1 MMYLISY
8 NKTLKICIY
17 IFFIFFSS
25 STYSYDNNE
34 EKYKY
39 LDLFGQVFDRV
50 RSSYVEEVSDQEL
63 IEKAIDGMLS
73 GLDPHSGYMNE
84 EIWKEMQ
91 MDTKGKFGGLG
102 IEITME
108 EGFVKVIAPIEDT
121 PAYDAGILAGD
132 YIIQIDDTPVFGL
145 TLNEAVELMRGERG
159 APIVVTISRDNNEPF
174 EVKII
179 RDYIKIR
186 SVKSEVVDDVGYLR
200 ITSFN
205 EQTEKGLIDAI
216 NEIQSSSNKIIGYV
230 LDVRSNPGG
239 LLTQAVKVTDIFLAR
254 GEIVSTRGRDKK
266 DIKRYRAKK
275 ADRINGKPLVVIIDG
290 GSASASEI
298 VAGAL
303 QDHRRAIIIGTQ
315 SFGKGSVQTI
325 IPFQVSNS
333 DVLTG
338 IRLTTARY
346 YTPSG
351 ESIQG
356 KGITPD
362 ITIEQG
368 EFESYDFKS
377 FSEADLKDS
386 LDKDEEVIS
395 DNKETDKELSEFE
408 KRLKIDY
415 QLQRAIN
422 LVKGISL
429 DSLRDK
435 RD

>member
-1 MMYLISY
+1 MKIKNKVLSFSKLCLI
-8 NKTLKICIY
+8 IFCIY
-17 IFFIFFSS
+17 PFSS
-25 STYSYDNNE
+25 NASSDE

-84 EIWKEMQ
+84 EVWQEMQ

-145 TLNEAVELMRGERG
+145 TLNEAVELMRGNKG
-159 APIVVTISRDNNEPF
+159 DSIIITISRENTEPF
-174 EVKII
+174 ELEII
-179 RDYIKIR
+179 RDFIKIR
-186 SVKSEVVDDVGYLR
+186 SVKSEIAEDVGYLR

-216 NEIQSSSNKIIGYV
+216 KKIQSNSNVNIKGYV

-239 LLTQAVKVTDIFLAR
+239 LLTQAVKVTDIFLER
-254 GEIVSTRGRDKK
+254 GEIVSTRGRNKK

-275 ADRINGKPLVVIIDG
+275 TDRTNGKPLVVIIDG

-303 QDHRRAIIIGTQ
+303 QDHRRAIVIGTQ

-325 IPFQVSNS
+325 MPFQVSNS
-333 DVLTG
+333 DNLTG

-362 ITIEQG
+362 IIIEQG
-368 EFESYDFKS
+368 EFESYDFKT
-377 FSEADLKDS
+377 FSESDLKDS
-386 LDKDEEVIS
+386 LDKNEEASKKTDEIE
-395 DNKETDKELSEFE
+395 KELTEFE
-408 KRLKIDY
+408 KRLIIDY
-415 QLQRAIN
+415 QLQRAID
-422 LVKGISL
+422 LIRGVSL
-429 DSLRDK
+429 YQETLQ
-435 RD
+435 

>member
-1 MMYLISY
+1 MNLIS
-8 NKTLKICIY
+8 LKVIY
-17 IFFIFFSS
+17 ITFIYTFIITFSFSS
-25 STYSYDNNE
+25 YASNYDE

-132 YIIQIDDTPVFGL
+132 FIIQIDDTPVFGL

-159 APIVVTISRDNNEPF
+159 APIVITISRENTEPF

-179 RDYIKIR
+179 RDYINIR
-186 SVKSEVVDDVGYLR
+186 SVKSEIVDDVGYLR

-205 EQTEKGLIDAI
+205 EQTEKGLIDSI
-216 NEIQSSSNKIIGYV
+216 KNIQSNPDNNIIGYV

-239 LLTQAVKVTDIFLAR
+239 LLTQAVKVTDIFLER

-275 ADRINGKPLVVIIDG
+275 ADQTNGKPLVVLIDG

-333 DVLTG
+333 DDLTG

-351 ESIQG
+351 KSIQG

-362 ITIEQG
+362 MIIEQG
-368 EFESYDFKS
+368 EFESYNFKT
-377 FSEADLKDS
+377 FSESDLKDS
-386 LDKDEEVIS
+386 LDKNNETSENENEV
-395 DNKETDKELSEFE
+395 KEELSEFE
-408 KRLKIDY
+408 KRLAIDY
-415 QLQRAIN
+415 QLQRAID
-422 LVKGISL
+422 LIRGVSL
-429 DSLRDK
+429 YKETLE
-435 RD
+435 

>member
-1 MMYLISY
+1 MLRFEILHIKKLLLISFLFFPQS
-8 NKTLKICIY
+8 LKA
-17 IFFIFFSS
+17 FS
-25 STYSYDNNE
+25 DEE
-34 EKYKY
+34 EKYNY

-50 RSSYVEEVSDQEL
+50 RSSYVEEVTDQEL

-84 EIWKEMQ
+84 EVWQEMQ

-108 EGFVKVIAPIEDT
+108 EGFVKVISPIEDT
-121 PAYDAGILAGD
+121 PAYQAGILAGD
-132 YIIQIDDTPVFGL
+132 YIIQIDETPVFGL
-145 TLNEAVELMRGERG
+145 TLNEAVELMRGDKGE
-159 APIVVTISRDNNEPF
+159 PIIITVSREGVEPF

-179 RDYIKIR
+179 RDFIKIR
-186 SVKSEVVDDVGYLR
+186 SVKSEVVDSVGYLR

-205 EQTEKGLIDAI
+205 AQTEKGLLDAI
-216 NEIQSSSNKIIGYV
+216 KKIQSNNSSEVIGYV

-239 LLTQAVKVTDIFLAR
+239 LLTQAVKVTDIFLER

-266 DIKRYRAKK
+266 DIRRYRAKK
-275 ADRINGKPLVVIIDG
+275 ADRIFGKPLVVIIDG

-325 IPFQVSNS
+325 MPFQISNS
-333 DVLTG
+333 DNLTG

-362 ITIEQG
+362 IIIEQG
-368 EFESYDFKS
+368 EFESFDYKR

-386 LDKDEEVIS
+386 WDKDQNESEEEDS
-395 DNKETDKELSEFE
+395 SEDKDVTEFE
-408 KRLKIDY
+408 KRLAVDY
-415 QLQRAIN
+415 QLQRAID
-422 LVKGISL
+422 LIKGVGIYQETIQ
-429 DSLRDK
+429 
-435 RD
+435 

>member
-1 MMYLISY
+1 MNLIS
-8 NKTLKICIY
+8 LKVIY
-17 IFFIFFSS
+17 TTFIYTFIITFSFSS
-25 STYSYDNNE
+25 YASNNDE

-132 YIIQIDDTPVFGL
+132 FIIQIDDTPVFGL

-159 APIVVTISRDNNEPF
+159 APIVITISRENTEPF

-179 RDYIKIR
+179 RDYINIR
-186 SVKSEVVDDVGYLR
+186 SVKSEIVDDVGYLR

-205 EQTEKGLIDAI
+205 EQTEKGLIDSI
-216 NEIQSSSNKIIGYV
+216 KNIQSNPDNNIIGYV

-239 LLTQAVKVTDIFLAR
+239 LLTQAVKVTDIFLER

-275 ADRINGKPLVVIIDG
+275 ADRTDGKPLVVLIDG

-333 DVLTG
+333 DDLTG

-351 ESIQG
+351 KSIQG

-362 ITIEQG
+362 MIIEQG
-368 EFESYDFKS
+368 EFESYNFKT
-377 FSEADLKDS
+377 FSESDLKDS
-386 LDKDEEVIS
+386 LDKNNETSENENEV
-395 DNKETDKELSEFE
+395 KEELSEFE
-408 KRLKIDY
+408 KRLAIDY
-415 QLQRAIN
+415 QLQRAID
-422 LVKGISL
+422 LIRGVSL
-429 DSLRDK
+429 YRETLE
-435 RD
+435 

>member
-1 MMYLISY
+1 MNLIGS
-8 NKTLKICIY
+8 NKILKICIY
-17 IFFIFFSS
+17 IFFIFVSS

-159 APIVVTISRDNNEPF
+159 APIVVTISRDNTEPF

-216 NEIQSSSNKIIGYV
+216 NEIQSSASNNIIGYV

-254 GEIVSTRGRDKK
+254 GEIVSTRGRDKQ

-303 QDHRRAIIIGTQ
+303 QDHRRAIVIGTQ

-362 ITIEQG
+362 IIIEQG

-386 LDKDEEVIS
+386 LDKDEQVIS
-395 DNKETDKELSEFE
+395 DNNENDKELTEFE
-408 KRLKIDY
+408 KRLEIDY
-415 QLQRAIN
+415 QLQRGID

-429 DSLRDK
+429 HNLKDK
-435 RD
+435 

>member
-1 MMYLISY
+1 MISKR
-8 NKTLKICIY
+8 NILSTLKIFLIV
-17 IFFIFFSS
+17 FFIYPLTAKASS
-25 STYSYDNNE
+25 DDE

-50 RSSYVEEVSDQEL
+50 RSSYVEEVSDKEL

-84 EIWKEMQ
+84 EIWQEMQ

-121 PAYDAGILAGD
+121 PAYEAGILAGD

-145 TLNEAVELMRGERG
+145 TLNEAVELMRGDKGE
-159 APIVVTISRDNNEPF
+159 PIMITISRENTEPF
-174 EVKII
+174 ELQII
-179 RDYIKIR
+179 RDFIKIR
-186 SVKSEVVDDVGYLR
+186 SVKSEIVDNVGYLR

-216 NEIQSSSNKIIGYV
+216 KKLQSNSEISIIGYV
-230 LDVRSNPGG
+230 LDIRSNPGG
-239 LLTQAVKVTDIFLAR
+239 LLTQAVKVTDIFLER

-275 ADRINGKPLVVIIDG
+275 TDRTDGKPLVVIIDG

-303 QDHRRAIIIGTQ
+303 QDHKRAIIIGTQ

-325 IPFQVSNS
+325 MPFQVSNS
-333 DVLTG
+333 DNLTG

-362 ITIEQG
+362 IFIEQG
-368 EFESYDFKS
+368 EFESFDYKR
-377 FSEADLKDS
+377 FSESDLKDS
-386 LDKDEEVIS
+386 LDKENNKSENS
-395 DNKETDKELSEFE
+395 DNVSDEDLTEFE
-408 KRLKIDY
+408 KRLAIDY
-415 QLQRAIN
+415 QLQRAIDLIRGVN
-422 LVKGISL
+422 IYQETIQ
-429 DSLRDK
+429 
-435 RD
+435 

>member
-1 MMYLISY
+1 MIISKNVFLKVILLFTLITLLAP
-8 NKTLKICIY
+8 KTY
-17 IFFIFFSS
+17 GSS
-25 STYSYDNNE
+25 SDE

-50 RSSYVEEVSDQEL
+50 RSSYVEEVTDQEL

-73 GLDPHSGYMNE
+73 GLDPHSGFMNE
-84 EIWKEMQ
+84 EVFQEMQ
-91 MDTKGKFGGLG
+91 MDTEGKFGGLG

-121 PAYDAGILAGD
+121 PAYDAGVLAGD
-132 YIIQIDDTPVFGL
+132 YIIQIDETPVFGL
-145 TLNEAVELMRGERG
+145 TLNEAVELMRGKKGE
-159 APIVVTISRDNNEPF
+159 PIVITISRANTEPF
-174 EVKII
+174 EIEII

-186 SVKSEVVDDVGYLR
+186 SVKSEVLNNIGYLR

-205 EQTEKGLIDAI
+205 EQTESGLLNAI
-216 NEIQSSSNKIIGYV
+216 KKIEQENKIKGYV

-239 LLTQAVKVTDIFLAR
+239 LLTQAVKVTDIFLER

-275 ADRINGKPLVVIIDG
+275 SDRTNGKPLVVIIDG

-303 QDHRRAIIIGTQ
+303 QDHKRAIIIGTQ

-333 DVLTG
+333 DNLTG

-356 KGITPD
+356 KGIVPD
-362 ITIEQG
+362 IIIEQG
-368 EFESYDFKS
+368 EFESFDYKR
-377 FSEADLKDS
+377 FSESDLKDS
-386 LDKDEEVIS
+386 LDNNNEENVEENA
-395 DNKETDKELSEFE
+395 DNELSEFE
-408 KRLKIDY
+408 KRLEIDY
-415 QLQRAIN
+415 QLRRAFD
-422 LVKGISL
+422 LVQGVSL
-429 DSLRDK
+429 FNETQE
-435 RD
+435 